1 MVKRERIAYIDIAKT
16 ICILLMVVGHWTTNS
31 TLLMYIYSF
40 HMPALFVISG
50 YLYKP
55 HSWKRT
61 LLSFGVPVAFYSLI
75 NLAVLIQTG
84 ELTINSILSKEV
96 FYSFFHYRYGLGE
109 GLYMGDWFI
118 WALLGLRLL
127 FGDIKGLSILKKYYI
142 YISIIVIV
150 YMTFEYYLIS
160 VDKLCRGWYIG
171 RLLPS
176 LPFFCFGFF
185 IKERKWD
192 PHSLSIYHVLFFAFI
207 FVILPLING
216 ACSINSNEYGMS
228 YIIFLVNA
236 IVSTLFI
243 FSISVSIPENQ
254 FATII
259 SKGTLLILGLH
270 VPIMKALDSILPYY
284 CDYIIPILAILLC
297 YYPIL
302 WLDKWC
308 PLLLGKNKK

>member
-1 MVKRERIAYIDIAKT
+1 MVKRERIAYIDIAKA
-16 ICILLMVVGHWTTNS
+16 ICIILMVVGHWTTNS

-61 LLSFGVPVAFYSLI
+61 LLSFGVPVAFCSLV
-75 NLAVLIQTG
+75 NLAALILTG
-84 ELTINSILSKEV
+84 ELTINSVISKEI
-96 FYSFFHYRYGLGE
+96 FYRFFHYRYGLGE
-109 GLYMGDWFI
+109 GFYMGDWFI

-127 FGDIKGLSILKKYYI
+127 FGDIKCLSILRKYYVLI
-142 YISIIVIV
+142 LLIVIV
-150 YMTFEYYLIS
+150 YMTFEYYLIN

-171 RLLPS
+171 RLIPS

-185 IKERKWD
+185 IKDRKWN
-192 PHSLSIYHVLFFAFI
+192 PQCLSIYHVLFFAFI
-207 FVILPLING
+207 FAILPLING

-228 YIIFLVNA
+228 YLIFLVNA

-243 FSISVSIPENQ
+243 FAISVNIPQNQ
-254 FATII
+254 LATII

-270 VPIMKALDSILPYY
+270 VPLMRALDFFLPYY
-284 CDYIIPILAILLC
+284 CDYIIPFIAILLC
-297 YYPIL
+297 YYPIKL
-302 WLDKWC
+302 LDEWC
-308 PLLLGKNKK
+308 PILLGRINK